1 MEEIWKKIEGYEKY
15 SVSNYGRVRND
26 NKNLI
31 LKPEIT
37 KFGYY
42 RVRLKGKHI
51 TVHQLVA
58 RSFIPYTGL
67 NPDGTEIKGIRCI
80 NHKDENPLNNTVDNL
95 EWCDKAYNNKY
106 GTRLERVAAK
116 KRNNPKESKKVLCV
130 ETGVVYLSTHDVE
143 RKLGFKHSNISGCCN
158 NKPKHKTRYGYHWK
172 FVEED

>member
-1 MEEIWKKIEGYEKY
+1 MEERWKKIEGYEKY

-37 KFGYY
+37 RYGYY
-42 RVRLKGKHI
+42 RVRLKGKHVS
-51 TVHQLVA
+51 VHQLVA
-58 RSFIPYTGL
+58 RAFIPYTGL
-67 NPDGTEIKGIRCI
+67 NPDGTEIKGTRCI

-95 EWCDKAYNNKY
+95 EWCDMTYNNNY

-116 KRNNPKESKKVLCV
+116 TRNDPKKSKKVLCV
-130 ETGVVYLSTHDVE
+130 ETGVVYLSIHDVE
-143 RKLGFKHSNISGCCN
+143 RKLGFNSRNISSCCN
-158 NKPKHKTRYGYHWK
+158 NKLKTHYSYHWK

>member
-1 MEEIWKKIEGYEKY
+1 MKEIWKKIDGYEKY
-15 SVSNYGRVRND
+15 SVSSYGRVRND

-37 KFGYY
+37 RYGYY

-51 TVHQLVA
+51 CVHQLVA
-58 RSFIPYTGL
+58 RAFIPYTGL
-67 NPDGTEIKGIRCI
+67 NPDGTEIKGRVEV
-80 NHKDENPLNNTVDNL
+80 NHKSEIKTDNRVENL
-95 EWCDKAYNNKY
+95 EWCDQRYNHNY

-143 RKLGFKHSNISGCCN
+143 RKLGFKHSNISGCCH
-158 NKPKHKTRYGYHWK
+158 NKPKHETRYGYHWK